1 MSALDTLR
9 PALMQLD
16 DPVAPSLPM
25 AVLHQEADNLLTWL
39 SQGGFAKLAAI
50 GMPADALET
59 AQQALLASREAQTA
73 WMLIWGGRKSDERKD
88 AEARGAELRSHLVAA
103 SRWNLRHQPGA
114 QATLDRIMEG
124 SGLADLV
131 QDLHD
136 LAALIE
142 ANADAYQADATFD
155 PVVQAAN
162 AKELAIAIAGGLA
175 TAFADGDKQ
184 AAKDLRDRAAAYLT
198 HQLAELRAAGTYA
211 YRGDEA
217 LKYFHSRYRRQ
228 VRRRM
233 QPKPDDEPV
242 T

>member
-1 MSALDTLR
+1 
-9 PALMQLD
+9 
-16 DPVAPSLPM
+16 
-25 AVLHQEADNLLTWL
+25 
-39 SQGGFAKLAAI
+39 
-50 GMPADALET
+50 MPIEALET
-59 AQQALLASREAQTA
+59 AQQALTASREAQTA

-88 AEARGAELRSHLVAA
+88 AEARGAELRSYLVAA
-103 SRWNLRHQPGA
+103 SRWNLRQQPGA

-198 HQLAELRAAGTYA
+198 QQLAELRAAGTYA

-217 LKYFHSRYRRQ
+217 LKRFHSRYRRQ

-233 QPKPDDEPV
+233 QARPDDEPV